1 MSKTSSRKASNGE
14 LKRLTPRHIK
24 AIHLHLQG
32 SRLKQIAE
40 RTNLSPW
47 WISRILK
54 SELARKAVAEY
65 QESMDVEF
73 MAQYGRAVEA
83 VKSGLSDPDV
93 TVRLQAVDRWLK
105 TQEKRL
111 GRREARTETAEDVVK
126 RLMELRLP
134 ESPQKEQETARTG
147 G

>member
-1 MSKTSSRKASNGE
+1 
-14 LKRLTPRHIK
+14 
-24 AIHLHLQG
+24 
-32 SRLKQIAE
+32 
-40 RTNLSPW
+40 
-47 WISRILK
+47 
-54 SELARKAVAEY
+54 LAQKAVAEY

-134 ESPQKEQETARTG
+134 ESPQKEQETTRTG